1 MAYSFGHLVCSA
13 AKAQSQWAIEESDL
27 RKRLPTKKKKKK
39 KKKKKRKKEKEKE
52 KSGNDLCTFQNL
64 KQKSK
69 ENGTVLSFD
78 SCRVHSV
85 WLLYLCFHF
94 LYRFIEN
101 RIM

>member
-1 MAYSFGHLVCSA
+1 MVRGEIRFKKEAPYQ
-13 AKAQSQWAIEESDL
+13 KE
-27 RKRLPTKKKKKK
+27 KKKKKG
-39 KKKKKRKKEKEKE
+39 KKEEAKAE
-52 KSGNDLCTFQNL
+52 NDLCTFQNL

-78 SCRVHSV
+78 SCRDHSV

>member
-1 MAYSFGHLVCSA
+1 MVCGEIRFKKEA
-13 AKAQSQWAIEESDL
+13 PYQME
-27 RKRLPTKKKKKK
+27 KKKE
-39 KKKKKRKKEKEKE
+39 RKKEKAKAE
-52 KSGNDLCTFQNL
+52 NDLCTFQNL

-78 SCRVHSV
+78 SCRDHSV

>member
-1 MAYSFGHLVCSA
+1 MASSFGHWVSSA
-13 AKAQSQWAIEESDL
+13 AKGQSQWSVEKSDL
-27 RKRLPTKKKKKK
+27 RKRLPTKRKKKKK
-39 KKKKKRKKEKEKE
+39 KERKKEKAKAE
-52 KSGNDLCTFQNL
+52 NDLCTFQNL

-78 SCRVHSV
+78 SCRDHSV

>member
-1 MAYSFGHLVCSA
+1 MVCGEIRFKKEA
-13 AKAQSQWAIEESDL
+13 PYQME
-27 RKRLPTKKKKKK
+27 KKKKKE
-39 KKKKKRKKEKEKE
+39 RKKEKAKAE
-52 KSGNDLCTFQNL
+52 NDLCTFQNL

-78 SCRVHSV
+78 SCRDHSV

-94 LYRFIEN
+94 LYIFIVI